1 MSCELGMSGDGK
13 TERNCHHKLLR
24 EREKR
29 KKDKKNIRPQQ
40 AGLQKFKT
48 D

>member
-1 MSCELGMSGDGK
+1 MSCELGMSGGGK
-13 TERNCHHKLLR
+13 TERNCHHKLL
-24 EREKR
+24 REKR